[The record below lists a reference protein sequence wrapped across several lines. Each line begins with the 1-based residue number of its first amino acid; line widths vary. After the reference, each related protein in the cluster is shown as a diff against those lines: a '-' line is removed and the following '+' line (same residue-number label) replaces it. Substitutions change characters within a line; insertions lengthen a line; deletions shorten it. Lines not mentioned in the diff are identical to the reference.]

1 MSVIGL
7 TRGIQGLTLYQYT
20 FDKYYY
26 TVVMKLIALIFFDGY
41 QSTYYNIIKNIIQKY
56 YNNIIKIITISCGK
70 IIFLAT
76 PWNNVTNFFYT
87 I

>member
-7 TRGIQGLTLYQYT
+7 TRGIQGLALYEYT
-20 FDKYYY
+20 FDKHYY
-26 TVVMKLIALIFFDGY
+26 TVVTRMTALY
-41 QSTYYNIIKNIIQKY
+41 YYNVIQNIIQKY
-56 YNNIIKIITISCGK
+56 YRNNIKNITISCRK